1 MADIFI
7 SYANEDRERA
17 AQVAAFLESVGWSVW
32 WDRRIPAGRTWRAV
46 LEEAVMDMRCMIVLW
61 SENSVKSPWVA
72 EEAEEARRLGKTLVP
87 VLIQRVEPP
96 MGFRAI
102 QAADLVEWDASAEDP
117 AARQLIA
124 DLESLLGPRDE
135 KRRAAIAD
143 LQPQEPGTR
152 FDVSSWVSAHWP
164 KAALG
169 VVLVAVIVAALQY
182 GRNLKAKF
190 AAPTAE
196 IERSE
201 AAPTPRLTNL
211 AVSAERKKI
220 KPSETL
226 KLALKGRYSDGSE
239 TEIHDGI
246 EWSSSD
252 TRVAIVDEQG
262 EVTALQA
269 GTTNI
274 IAKMGGV
281 ESSEWTL
288 GVESVKPARPAGP
301 AKLVAL
307 YLSSSRQELVERERI
322 ALRAKARFSDNS
334 EKYLS
339 SGIEWRISDRTVA
352 SVNARGELVALRPGK
367 IQVVAR
373 SDDLSSAPLTFL
385 IRESERNVEAP
396 PKPAK
401 LGESTPKPAKAGES
415 TLKPVPTEQA
425 QARIVAHIG
434 RAQTYREQGN
444 YAGALAELEKARA
457 IDAANQEIQREID
470 QTRRACNAEKA
481 LGNQANC

>member
-7 SYANEDRERA
+7 SYANEDRDRA
-17 AQVAAFLESVGWSVW
+17 AQLAAFLESAGWSVW

-61 SENSVKSPWVA
+61 SQDSVKSQWVA

-102 QAADLVEWDASAEDP
+102 QAADLVGWDASPDDP

-124 DLESLLGPRDE
+124 DLRSLLGSRNEQAGMP
-135 KRRAAIAD
+135 IAHVE
-143 LQPQEPGTR
+143 QPKTSTS
-152 FDVSSWVSAHWP
+152 FDISSWFSLHGS

-169 VVLVAVIVAALQY
+169 VFAILASVAVWQY
-182 GRNLKAKF
+182 GPSLKAWF

-196 IERSE
+196 VERIEK
-201 AAPTPRLTNL
+201 APARRLTNV
-211 AVSAERKKI
+211 AVISERKKI

-226 KLALKGRYSDGSE
+226 KLALKGQYSDGSE
-239 TEIHDGI
+239 SDLRDGV
-246 EWSSSD
+246 EWLSSD
-252 TRVAIVDEQG
+252 TRVATVDEYG

-274 IAKMGGV
+274 VAKVGGV
-281 ESSEWTL
+281 ESSQWTL
-288 GVESVKPARPAGP
+288 GVESVKPAARPASP
-301 AKLVAL
+301 VKLVAL
-307 YLSSSRQELVERERI
+307 DVSSSRQELAERERV
-322 ALRAKARFSDNS
+322 ALRAKGRFSDQT

-339 SGIEWRISDRTVA
+339 SGIEWQISDRTVA

-385 IRESERNVEAP
+385 IRETRRNVEAP
-396 PKPAK
+396 PKPEKAA
-401 LGESTPKPAKAGES
+401 ESAPVKPPA
-415 TLKPVPTEQA
+415 LTEQA
-425 QARIVAHIG
+425 QARIVAYLG

-444 YAGALAELEKARA
+444 YAAALAELEKARA
-457 IDAANQEIQREID
+457 LDALNEEIRKEID
-470 QTRRACNAEKA
+470 QTRRACNAEKV
-481 LGNQANC
+481 LGNKANC

>member
-46 LEEAVMDMRCMIVLW
+46 LEEAVLDMRCMIVLW

-124 DLESLLGPRDE
+124 DLESLLGPRD
-135 KRRAAIAD
+135 KKPRAPIAD

-169 VVLVAVIVAALQY
+169 VFLVAVIVAAWQY
-182 GRNLKAKF
+182 GQSRKAKF

-201 AAPTPRLTNL
+201 MALTPRLTNL

-239 TEIHDGI
+239 TDLRDGI

-252 TRVAIVDEQG
+252 TSVAIVDEQG

-274 IAKMGGV
+274 IAKMGDV

-288 GVESVKPARPAGP
+288 GVESVKPAVRPASP
-301 AKLVAL
+301 VKLVAL

-322 ALRAKARFSDNS
+322 ALRAKARFSDSS

-339 SGIEWRISDRTVA
+339 SGIEWQISDRTVA

-367 IQVVAR
+367 VQVVAR
-373 SDDLSSAPLTFL
+373 SDDLSSAPLAL
-385 IRESERNVEAP
+385 VIKEARRNVEVP
-396 PKPAK
+396 
-401 LGESTPKPAKAGES
+401 PKPAKAGES
-415 TLKPVPTEQA
+415 TPGKPALTEQD
-425 QARIVAHIG
+425 QARVVAHIG

-470 QTRRACNAEKA
+470 QTRRACNAEKV

>member
-7 SYANEDRERA
+7 SYANEDRDRA
-17 AQVAAFLESVGWSVW
+17 AQLAAFLESAGWSVW

-46 LEEAVMDMRCMIVLW
+46 LEEAVTDMRCMVVLW
-61 SENSVKSPWVA
+61 SEDSVKSPWVA

-102 QAADLVEWDASAEDP
+102 QAADLINWDASPDDP

-124 DLESLLGPRDE
+124 DLGSLLGSRKEQPGIP
-135 KRRAAIAD
+135 IAH
-143 LQPQEPGTR
+143 LEQPKTGTP
-152 FDVSSWVSAHWP
+152 FDRSSWFSSHWP

-169 VVLVAVIVAALQY
+169 VFLVAVAVAAWQY
-182 GRNLKAKF
+182 GPNLKARF

-196 IERSE
+196 IERL
-201 AAPTPRLTNL
+201 ATPPAPRLTNL

-226 KLALKGRYSDGSE
+226 KLALKGQYSDGSE
-239 TEIHDGI
+239 SDLHGGI

-252 TRVAIVDEQG
+252 TRVATVDEQG

-274 IAKMGGV
+274 IAKIGGV

-288 GVESVKPARPAGP
+288 GVESVKPPAKPAGA
-301 AKLVAL
+301 AKLLAL
-307 YLSSSRQELVERERI
+307 NVSSSRQELVERESV
-322 ALRAKARFSDNS
+322 ALRAKGRFSDNT
-334 EKYLS
+334 EKYLA
-339 SGIEWRISDRTVA
+339 SGIEWQISDRTVA
-352 SVNARGELVALRPGK
+352 AVNARGELVALRPGK

-373 SDDLSSAPLTFL
+373 SDDLSSAPMTFL
-385 IRESERNVEAP
+385 IKESRRDVAAP
-396 PKPAK
+396 PKPVKAA
-401 LGESTPKPAKAGES
+401 ESAPVKPPA
-415 TLKPVPTEQA
+415 PTEQA
-425 QARIVAHIG
+425 QARIVAHLG

-444 YAGALAELEKARA
+444 YAAALAELEKAQA
-457 IDAANQEIQREID
+457 IDALNGEIRKEIE
-470 QTRRACNAEKA
+470 QTRRACNAEKV
-481 LGNQANC
+481 LGNKANC